1 MLSKNNTYLKK
12 KKIANQV
19 QRFGLRKLS
28 IGTVSVLLGTLLFMG
43 NSQASADTTTD
54 TTSTGTEAKTAS
66 ATTDLNTSQVA
77 LSSTGSQVAASESAA
92 TASQA
97 TSSSTTATSQAATNS
112 ATAASDTTTDTV
124 KTSTPAMSTAAQSE
138 TAATATATPTAK
150 TNASITTA
158 EASAATTANS
168 QTTSDDA
175 ISAEGKITDEGKTK
189 GLTDN
194 DVTPGMSDA
203 NGASL
208 VADNS
213 NIPDGYKADPTDG
226 RYTFGIVSLGGDFD
240 KWGVTDS
247 SKFKTYNGENN
258 THYYIRFSTSKNAT
272 NGIYDDTVYVQVVDA
287 TTDTVKWERALTPNS
302 GAVKVN
308 NGVDGFEL
316 TSLVNNVTQYYEIT
330 YTNTKVGTASTSRIS
345 IDPHN
350 GSLTALNIYSNGK
363 TTSGATP
370 GTYTS
375 VTYPAAATIKTE
387 YIAKDAAGKETT
399 LATYEETGREG
410 YNYTASNS
418 RVIKGYDLI
427 SSPSATT
434 GILGKTYH
442 VGDVYVS
449 GKLELSDQLQLARV
463 YVVTSDDGYARVELR
478 VALKEDAN
486 GNAIT
491 INSIDDSSIWKTIFS
506 TDSLAPGASASNGN
520 NGSGTSWYINSTNG
534 TKYITDAGFT
544 EEQLAGYKKHLTV
557 IDLGNGLYAGQEPIK
572 YYYAPQG
579 QVRINYVTS
588 DGTAIQAPT
597 AAYENSG
604 KNTTYNVS
612 GSEYRP
618 TTITVNG
625 KTYRY
630 VKTDKSLGK
639 AGTTTINGFTYNTT
653 PSDATG
659 TINSNTVND
668 VYFVYEQVTYHT
680 EADTPKTVTRTIEY
694 YDSVTGEPIPSN
706 LESTVTQKATLTRD
720 KIYDDQNNFI
730 GYGTVSA
737 DGSSYTID
745 DSWKADAQTWTQQDS
760 ANLSDYG
767 YTAPDRASVAA
778 VTVDG
783 STTNVTE
790 KVYYGHQT
798 TPVTPNN
805 PGTPGQPINPKGDV
819 TYPNGVAR
827 DDLNTT
833 VKRTINYVDED
844 GNKVNGAPD
853 GTSSYVQTAEFTRTA
868 IVDKVTGK
876 ILGYDTD
883 NDGKV
888 DTENANRAWT
898 PIEKTLDAVK
908 SADPSSVGY
917 DNVDTANVSSLVVT
931 PGEGDTTVTVKY
943 SKNQTYHTDVETKNV
958 TRTIEYYDSV
968 TGEAIPTNLEATVT
982 QTATLKRNKIY
993 DDQNNFIGYGTVSAD
1008 GSSYTIDDSWKAG
1021 AQTWTQQDSA
1031 DLSDYGYTAP
1041 DRASVAAVTVD
1052 GNTTN
1057 VTEKVYYGHQ
1067 TTPVTPTNP
1076 GTPGQP
1082 INPKG
1087 DVTYPNGVAKDDL
1100 TDTVT
1105 RTINY
1110 VDAQGNP
1117 VKGGP
1122 NGEETITQTV
1132 TFERTAIVDK
1142 VTGEILGYDTDNDG
1156 KVDTESGDRAWS
1168 PLHGEFDEVE
1178 SKTPAEVGFDHV
1190 DREKVNVYGVEPGD
1204 SDIVEQVV
1212 YSNDPMLVAG
1222 TIQYVD
1228 DTTSVL
1234 LDEDALPEGEVG
1246 SKINYTTAAEIK
1258 KYENQ
1263 GYELVSSDFTDGT
1276 QTYAKEGNDFV
1287 VHLKH
1292 ATKTITPNDPNQVTP
1307 GQPINPNDPNS
1318 PVYPTDVD
1326 RKNLV
1331 KDATQTIH
1339 YVGAGDDTPAD
1350 DPKVQKD
1357 AFTRTVTI
1365 DKVTG
1370 KVFSTSDW
1378 EGTKTFDTVDT
1389 PVVDGYHADKK
1400 VAGGLTATP
1409 DNPNVEET
1417 VTYTPNGK
1425 LIPVD
1430 ENGTPIPGTDTPTY
1444 TTDPDDPTKV
1454 LNPTVPSVDGW
1465 KPKDNQPGDSIT
1477 PADPGK
1483 DTKVP
1488 YVQVVSGTIKYV
1500 DDTTNATL
1508 DQAPLPEGE
1517 VGTKINYTTAD
1528 KIKNYQDLGYELVSN
1543 DFTDGSQV
1551 YEKTGN
1557 DFIVHLK
1564 HATKTITPED
1574 PATPGDPIN
1583 PKGNAEYP
1591 NGVAK
1596 DDLTETVKRM
1606 INYVDDQGKPVNGSP
1621 DGTSSY
1627 VQTVT
1632 FKRTA
1637 VVDKVTGKL
1646 LGYDTNNDGQ
1656 VDTTDAERAWSPARD
1671 EFAEVASKTPAEVG
1685 FTHVDRP
1692 TVASHVVLPGD
1703 QDATVTVVYSK
1714 DSLAV
1719 AGTIQY
1725 IDDTTGALLDEK
1737 ALPEG
1742 EVGAKINYTT
1752 ADKIKNYQDLGYEL
1766 VSNNFSDGTQT
1777 YAKAGNDFV
1786 VHLKH
1791 ATKTITPEDPATPG
1805 QPINPKGNAEY
1816 PNGVAK
1822 DDLTDTVT
1830 RTINYVDADG
1840 NPVKG
1845 GPNGETTIKQTVTF
1859 KRAAV
1864 INKVTGQ
1871 LLGYDTNNDGQVD
1884 TTDAER
1890 AWSPMHGEFD
1900 EVESKTPAEVG
1911 YLHVDRPEVNVY
1923 GVVPGDQDIV
1933 EKVVY
1938 SNDPMV
1944 VAGTIQYIDDTT
1956 GVLLDEDVLP
1966 EGEVGTKIS
1975 YTTADKIKNYENK
1988 GYELVSNNFT
1998 DGAQTYSKDGN
2009 DFVVHLKHK
2018 TQTITPNDPDLVTPG
2033 EPINPNDPNSPVY
2046 PPATARENLIKAATQ
2061 TIHYV
2066 GAGDQTPADKVQTK
2080 EDAFT
2085 RTVTIDKVTGK
2096 VLSTSD
2102 WQGSETF
2109 GTENTPVVDGYHA
2122 DKKTAG
2128 GLTAT
2133 VADPNVE
2140 ETVTYTPNAKI
2151 VPVDPNGNPIPGA
2164 DTPTYPTDPTDP
2176 TKVVPNEPIPDVPGY
2191 TPVDPSPITPTDPGK
2206 DTPVPYTQNQYGL
2219 TEQFVDEDG
2228 NELSPSVSKGSSYKH
2243 GDAFDVTGDAKVING
2258 YVLVKQEN
2266 TKGTFGNGDE
2276 TAKFIYKKFG
2286 RIIPVDPNGN
2296 PIPGADT
2303 PIYQNDPNDPSKV
2316 VPNELTPT
2324 VPGYT
2329 PSTPSV
2335 TPADPTKDTPVP
2347 YTKSETP
2354 TTPDTQSTPTTPTT
2368 PSTPTMPSEPAQ
2380 PQTPV
2385 SPSGQGQATPT
2396 SAKTEA
2402 AKAATLPQTG
2412 NNQNETAAA
2421 AGLGLAGLSSLL
2433 ALFGTHKK
2441 RRED

>member
-12 KKIANQV
+12 KKIANQA

-54 TTSTGTEAKTAS
+54 TTSTGTEEKTAS
-66 ATTDLNTSQVA
+66 TTTDLNASQVA
-77 LSSTGSQVAASESAA
+77 LSSTGSQAAASESAA
-92 TASQA
+92 TVSQA

-112 ATAASDTTTDTV
+112 ATVASDTTTDTA
-124 KTSTPAMSTAAQSE
+124 KTTTPATSTVAQSE
-138 TAATATATPTAK
+138 TAVKATATTTPTAD

-168 QTTSDDA
+168 QATSDDA

-189 GLTDN
+189 GLTDS
-194 DVTPGMSDA
+194 DVTPGMSNA

-208 VADNS
+208 VLDNS
-213 NIPDGYKADPTDG
+213 SKIPSGYKADPTEG

-240 KWGVTDS
+240 PGT
-247 SKFKTYNGENN
+247 SKASGKDINNTTFNGENGKQ
-258 THYYIRFSTSKNAT
+258 YYFRFSTKAAASDGK
-272 NGIYDDTVYVQVVDA
+272 YDDSTVYAQVVDA
-287 TTDTVKWERALTPNS
+287 SDNSIVWSDTLTPQADIDKILSRFKLSYTTSTVNGLTTALINLTNS
-302 GAVKVN
+302 IG
-308 NGVDGFEL
+308 
-316 TSLVNNVTQYYEIT
+316 TQYS
-330 YTNTKVGTASTSRIS
+330 KV
-345 IDPHN
+345 
-350 GSLTALNIYSNGK
+350 IYSAAGDNSMGS
-363 TTSGATP
+363 TVHVTLPIA
-370 GTYTS
+370 GTIT
-375 VTYPAAATIKTE
+375 TE
-387 YIAKDAAGKETT
+387 YIAKDASGAETK
-399 LATYEETGREG
+399 LATYEETGRQG
-410 YNYTASNS
+410 YTYTASGVRS
-418 RVIKGYDLI
+418 FVGYDLI
-427 SSPSATT
+427 SSPSSTVGT
-434 GILGKTYH
+434 LSRSYN
-442 VGDVYVS
+442 VGDV
-449 GKLELSDQLQLARV
+449 LERAREQISDKYQIASV
-463 YVVTSDDGYARVELR
+463 YVITKADGTAKMEMKIASINASSNDYADESVWHTFLTTGELVPGEVSTDGNYDVTSSDNITYKNGSFLLYDSTYQPIGVKYLTAIGISSDDLTREKLGKYKGYM
-478 VALKEDAN
+478 
-486 GNAIT
+486 
-491 INSIDDSSIWKTIFS
+491 TIFGLNNK
-506 TDSLAPGASASNGN
+506 LA
-520 NGSGTSWYINSTNG
+520 
-534 TKYITDAGFT
+534 K
-544 EEQLAGYKKHLTV
+544 
-557 IDLGNGLYAGQEPIK
+557 GQEPVE

-694 YDSVTGEPIPSN
+694 YDSVTGE
-706 LESTVTQKATLTRD
+706 
-720 KIYDDQNNFI
+720 
-730 GYGTVSA
+730 
-737 DGSSYTID
+737 
-745 DSWKADAQTWTQQDS
+745 
-760 ANLSDYG
+760 
-767 YTAPDRASVAA
+767 
-778 VTVDG
+778 
-783 STTNVTE
+783 
-790 KVYYGHQT
+790 
-798 TPVTPNN
+798 
-805 PGTPGQPINPKGDV
+805 
-819 TYPNGVAR
+819 
-827 DDLNTT
+827 
-833 VKRTINYVDED
+833 
-844 GNKVNGAPD
+844 
-853 GTSSYVQTAEFTRTA
+853 
-868 IVDKVTGK
+868 
-876 ILGYDTD
+876 
-883 NDGKV
+883 
-888 DTENANRAWT
+888 
-898 PIEKTLDAVK
+898 
-908 SADPSSVGY
+908 
-917 DNVDTANVSSLVVT
+917 
-931 PGEGDTTVTVKY
+931 
-943 SKNQTYHTDVETKNV
+943 
-958 TRTIEYYDSV
+958 
-968 TGEAIPTNLEATVT
+968 AIPTNLESTVT

-993 DDQNNFIGYGTVSAD
+993 DDQNNFIGYGTISAD
-1008 GSSYTIDDSWKAG
+1008 GSSYTIDDSWKVD

-1031 DLSDYGYTAP
+1031 NLSDYGYTAP

-1087 DVTYPNGVAKDDL
+1087 DVTYPDGVAKDDL

-1110 VDAQGNP
+1110 VDAKGNP

-1142 VTGEILGYDTDNDG
+1142 VTGKVLGYDTDNDG

-1190 DREKVNVYGVEPGD
+1190 DRAKVNVYGVEPGD
-1204 SDIVEQVV
+1204 SDIVEKVV
-1212 YSNDPMLVAG
+1212 YSNDPMVVAG
-1222 TIQYVD
+1222 TIQYID
-1228 DTTSVL
+1228 DTTGTL
-1234 LDEDALPEGEVG
+1234 LDEKTLPEGEVG
-1246 SKINYTTAAEIK
+1246 TKIKYTTKDKIK
-1258 KYENQ
+1258 NYQ
-1263 GYELVSSDFTDGT
+1263 DLGYELVSNDFSDGT
-1276 QTYAKEGNDFV
+1276 QTYAKEGNDFI

-1292 ATKTITPNDPNQVTP
+1292 ATKTITPEDPATP
-1307 GQPINPNDPNS
+1307 GDPINPKGDVTYPDGVTKNDLTETVKRTINYVDAKGN
-1318 PVYPTDVD
+1318 PVKGAPDGTSS
-1326 RKNLV
+1326 
-1331 KDATQTIH
+1331 
-1339 YVGAGDDTPAD
+1339 YV
-1350 DPKVQKD
+1350 Q
-1357 AFTRTVTI
+1357 TVTFKRAVVI

-1370 KVFSTSDW
+1370 NIL
-1378 EGTKTFDTVDT
+1378 GYDTNNDGKADTESADRAWQPATQTLAAVKSADPSSVGYDNVDIANVSSQ
-1389 PVVDGYHADKK
+1389 VV
-1400 VAGGLTATP
+1400 TP
-1409 DNPNVEET
+1409 DQDDTTVT
-1417 VTYTPNGK
+1417 VTYSN
-1425 LIPVD
+1425 
-1430 ENGTPIPGTDTPTY
+1430 
-1444 TTDPDDPTKV
+1444 
-1454 LNPTVPSVDGW
+1454 
-1465 KPKDNQPGDSIT
+1465 NQ
-1477 PADPGK
+1477 
-1483 DTKVP
+1483 
-1488 YVQVVSGTIKYV
+1488 VSGTIKYV
-1500 DDTTNATL
+1500 DDTTGVEL
-1508 DQAPLPEGE
+1508 DSDPLPSGE
-1517 VGTKINYTTAD
+1517 IGSLINYTTKD
-1528 KIKNYQDLGYELVSN
+1528 KIKGYENQGYELVSN

-1557 DFIVHLK
+1557 NFVVHLK

-1596 DDLTETVKRM
+1596 DDLTETVKRT

-1719 AGTIQY
+1719 VGTIQY

-1864 INKVTGQ
+1864 IDKVTGQ

-1911 YLHVDRPEVNVY
+1911 YLHVDRPKVNVY

-2228 NELSPSVSKGSSYKH
+2228 NELSPSVSKGSSYKY

-2276 TAKFIYKKFG
+2276 TAKFVYKKLG

-2316 VPNELTPT
+2316 VPNEPTPT

-2347 YTKSETP
+2347 YTKNETP
-2354 TTPDTQSTPTTPTT
+2354 TNPSEPTTPAN
-2368 PSTPTMPSEPAQ
+2368 PTNPSEPTA
-2380 PQTPV
+2380 P
-2385 SPSGQGQATPT
+2385 GTPT
-2396 SAKTEA
+2396 NPTEPSPAVPGQTTPANQQAASSASEDKS
-2402 AKAATLPQTG
+2402 ATLPQTG
-2412 NNQNETAAA
+2412 NDQNETAAA

-2433 ALFGTHKK
+2433 ALFGTRKK
-2441 RRED
+2441 RHED

>member
-12 KKIANQV
+12 KKIANQA

-66 ATTDLNTSQVA
+66 ATTDLNASQVA
-77 LSSTGSQVAASESAA
+77 LSSTGSQAAASESAA

-97 TSSSTTATSQAATNS
+97 TSSSMTATSQAATNS
-112 ATAASDTTTDTV
+112 ATAASDTTTDTT
-124 KTSTPAMSTAAQSE
+124 KTSTPATSTAAQSK
-138 TAATATATPTAK
+138 TAVKATVTATPTAE
-150 TNASITTA
+150 TNASIATA

-175 ISAEGKITDEGKTK
+175 ISAGGKITDEGKTK
-189 GLTDN
+189 GLTDS

-208 VADNS
+208 VLDNS
-213 NIPDGYKADPTDG
+213 SKIPSGYKADPTEG

-240 KWGVTDS
+240 PGT
-247 SKFKTYNGENN
+247 SKASGKDINNTTFNGENGKQ
-258 THYYIRFSTSKNAT
+258 YYFRFSTKAAASDGK
-272 NGIYDDTVYVQVVDA
+272 YDDSTVYAQVVDA
-287 TTDTVKWERALTPNS
+287 SNNSIVWSNTLTPQADLDNILS
-302 GAVKVN
+302 RFKLSYTTSTVN
-308 NGVDGFEL
+308 GL
-316 TSLVNNVTQYYEIT
+316 TTALVNLTNSIGTQYS
-330 YTNTKVGTASTSRIS
+330 KV
-345 IDPHN
+345 
-350 GSLTALNIYSNGK
+350 IYSAAGDNSMGS
-363 TTSGATP
+363 TVHVTLPIA
-370 GTYTS
+370 GTIT
-375 VTYPAAATIKTE
+375 TE
-387 YIAKDAAGKETT
+387 YIAKDASGAETE
-399 LATYEETGREG
+399 LATYEETGRQG
-410 YNYTASNS
+410 YTYTASGVRS
-418 RVIKGYDLI
+418 FVGYDLI
-427 SSPSATT
+427 SSPSSTVGT
-434 GILGKTYH
+434 LSRSYN
-442 VGDVYVS
+442 VGDV
-449 GKLELSDQLQLARV
+449 LERAREQISDKYQIASV
-463 YVVTSDDGYARVELR
+463 YVITKADGTAKMEMKIASINASSNDYADESVWHTFLTTGELVPGEVSTDGNYDVTSSGNITYKNGAFLLYDSTYQPIGVKYLTAIGISSDDLTREKLGKYKGYM
-478 VALKEDAN
+478 
-486 GNAIT
+486 
-491 INSIDDSSIWKTIFS
+491 TIFG
-506 TDSLAPGASASNGN
+506 LN
-520 NGSGTSWYINSTNG
+520 N
-534 TKYITDAGFT
+534 K
-544 EEQLAGYKKHLTV
+544 LVK
-557 IDLGNGLYAGQEPIK
+557 GQEPVK

-579 QVRINYVTS
+579 QVRINYITN
-588 DGTAIQAPT
+588 DGTVIQAPVT
-597 AAYENSG
+597 AYENSSN
-604 KNTTYNVS
+604 NTTYNVS
-612 GSEYRP
+612 SSTYKPE
-618 TTITVNG
+618 TITVNG

-630 VKTDKSLGK
+630 VKSDKSKGNT
-639 AGTTTINGFTYNTT
+639 GTTEVNGYTYNVT
-653 PSDATG
+653 PSDETG
-659 TINSNTVND
+659 RINSNTVND
-668 VYFVYEQVTYHT
+668 VYFVYEQITYHT

-694 YDSVTGEPIPSN
+694 YDSVTGEPIPTN
-706 LESTVTQKATLTRD
+706 LES
-720 KIYDDQNNFI
+720 
-730 GYGTVSA
+730 
-737 DGSSYTID
+737 
-745 DSWKADAQTWTQQDS
+745 
-760 ANLSDYG
+760 
-767 YTAPDRASVAA
+767 
-778 VTVDG
+778 
-783 STTNVTE
+783 
-790 KVYYGHQT
+790 
-798 TPVTPNN
+798 
-805 PGTPGQPINPKGDV
+805 
-819 TYPNGVAR
+819 
-827 DDLNTT
+827 
-833 VKRTINYVDED
+833 
-844 GNKVNGAPD
+844 
-853 GTSSYVQTAEFTRTA
+853 
-868 IVDKVTGK
+868 
-876 ILGYDTD
+876 
-883 NDGKV
+883 
-888 DTENANRAWT
+888 
-898 PIEKTLDAVK
+898 
-908 SADPSSVGY
+908 
-917 DNVDTANVSSLVVT
+917 
-931 PGEGDTTVTVKY
+931 
-943 SKNQTYHTDVETKNV
+943 
-958 TRTIEYYDSV
+958 
-968 TGEAIPTNLEATVT
+968 TVT

-993 DDQNNFIGYGTVSAD
+993 DDQNNFIGYGTVSTD
-1008 GSSYTIDDSWKAG
+1008 GSSYTIDDSWKAD

-1052 GNTTN
+1052 GNTAN

-1076 GTPGQP
+1076 GTPGKP

-1087 DVTYPNGVAKDDL
+1087 DVNYPNDVAKDDL

-1110 VDAQGNP
+1110 IDAKGNP

-1142 VTGEILGYDTDNDG
+1142 VTGKILGYDTNNDG
-1156 KVDTESGDRAWS
+1156 KVDTENADRAWT
-1168 PLHGEFDEVE
+1168 PLSTEFSEVK
-1178 SKTPAEVGFDHV
+1178 STDPKSLGFDNV
-1190 DREKVNVYGVEPGD
+1190 DKSTISTVTIVPGQAD
-1204 SDIVEQVV
+1204 LKETVV
-1212 YSNDPMLVAG
+1212 YSNNPVVVSG
-1222 TIQYVD
+1222 TITYID
-1228 DTTSVL
+1228 DTTGVT

-1246 SKINYTTAAEIK
+1246 SKINYTTANKIK
-1258 KYENQ
+1258 GYEDQ
-1263 GYELVSSDFTDGT
+1263 GYELVANDFTDGSQVYEKT
-1276 QTYAKEGNDFV
+1276 GNDFI

-1292 ATKTITPNDPNQVTP
+1292 ATKTITPEDPATP

-1318 PVYPTDVD
+1318 PVYPTEAD

-1339 YVGAGDDTPAD
+1339 YVGAGDKTPAD
-1350 DPKVQKD
+1350 KPQTQKD

-1430 ENGTPIPGTDTPTY
+1430 ENGTPIPGADTPTY

-1454 LNPTVPSVDGW
+1454 LNPTVPSIDGW

-1477 PADPGK
+1477 PNGPGE

-1508 DQAPLPEGE
+1508 DQGTLPAGE

-1551 YEKTGN
+1551 YEKVGN
-1557 DFIVHLK
+1557 DFVVHLK

-1574 PATPGDPIN
+1574 PATPGQPIN

-1596 DDLTETVKRM
+1596 DDLTETVKRT
-1606 INYVDDQGKPVNGSP
+1606 INYVDAQGKPVNGSP
-1621 DGTSSY
+1621 DGASSY

-1637 VVDKVTGKL
+1637 VIDKVTGKL

-1671 EFAEVASKTPAEVG
+1671 EFAEVVSKTPAEVG

-1777 YAKAGNDFV
+1777 YAKDGNDFV

-1822 DDLTDTVT
+1822 DDLSDTVT

-1859 KRAAV
+1859 KRTV
-1864 INKVTGQ
+1864 IIDKVTGQ

-1884 TTDAER
+1884 TTDAGR
-1890 AWSPMHGEFD
+1890 AWSPLHGEFD

-1911 YLHVDRPEVNVY
+1911 YLHVDRPKVNAY

-1956 GVLLDEDVLP
+1956 GVLLDEDALP

-2276 TAKFIYKKFG
+2276 TAKFIYKKLG

-2316 VPNELTPT
+2316 VPNEPTPT

-2347 YTKSETP
+2347 YTKNETP
-2354 TTPDTQSTPTTPTT
+2354 TNPSEPTTPAN
-2368 PSTPTMPSEPAQ
+2368 PTNPSEPTA
-2380 PQTPV
+2380 P
-2385 SPSGQGQATPT
+2385 GTPT
-2396 SAKTEA
+2396 NPTEPSPAVPGQTTPANQQAASSASEDKS
-2402 AKAATLPQTG
+2402 ATLPQTG
-2412 NNQNETAAA
+2412 NDQNETAAA

-2433 ALFGTHKK
+2433 ALFGTRKK
-2441 RRED
+2441 RHED

>member
-1 MLSKNNTYLKK
+1 M
-12 KKIANQV
+12 
-19 QRFGLRKLS
+19 
-28 IGTVSVLLGTLLFMG
+28 
-43 NSQASADTTTD
+43 
-54 TTSTGTEAKTAS
+54 
-66 ATTDLNTSQVA
+66 
-77 LSSTGSQVAASESAA
+77 
-92 TASQA
+92 
-97 TSSSTTATSQAATNS
+97 
-112 ATAASDTTTDTV
+112 
-124 KTSTPAMSTAAQSE
+124 
-138 TAATATATPTAK
+138 
-150 TNASITTA
+150 
-158 EASAATTANS
+158 
-168 QTTSDDA
+168 
-175 ISAEGKITDEGKTK
+175 
-189 GLTDN
+189 
-194 DVTPGMSDA
+194 
-203 NGASL
+203 
-208 VADNS
+208 
-213 NIPDGYKADPTDG
+213 
-226 RYTFGIVSLGGDFD
+226 
-240 KWGVTDS
+240 
-247 SKFKTYNGENN
+247 
-258 THYYIRFSTSKNAT
+258 
-272 NGIYDDTVYVQVVDA
+272 
-287 TTDTVKWERALTPNS
+287 
-302 GAVKVN
+302 
-308 NGVDGFEL
+308 
-316 TSLVNNVTQYYEIT
+316 
-330 YTNTKVGTASTSRIS
+330 
-345 IDPHN
+345 
-350 GSLTALNIYSNGK
+350 
-363 TTSGATP
+363 
-370 GTYTS
+370 
-375 VTYPAAATIKTE
+375 
-387 YIAKDAAGKETT
+387 
-399 LATYEETGREG
+399 
-410 YNYTASNS
+410 
-418 RVIKGYDLI
+418 
-427 SSPSATT
+427 
-434 GILGKTYH
+434 
-442 VGDVYVS
+442 
-449 GKLELSDQLQLARV
+449 
-463 YVVTSDDGYARVELR
+463 
-478 VALKEDAN
+478 
-486 GNAIT
+486 
-491 INSIDDSSIWKTIFS
+491 
-506 TDSLAPGASASNGN
+506 
-520 NGSGTSWYINSTNG
+520 
-534 TKYITDAGFT
+534 
-544 EEQLAGYKKHLTV
+544 
-557 IDLGNGLYAGQEPIK
+557 
-572 YYYAPQG
+572 
-579 QVRINYVTS
+579 
-588 DGTAIQAPT
+588 
-597 AAYENSG
+597 
-604 KNTTYNVS
+604 
-612 GSEYRP
+612 
-618 TTITVNG
+618 
-625 KTYRY
+625 
-630 VKTDKSLGK
+630 
-639 AGTTTINGFTYNTT
+639 
-653 PSDATG
+653 
-659 TINSNTVND
+659 
-668 VYFVYEQVTYHT
+668 
-680 EADTPKTVTRTIEY
+680 
-694 YDSVTGEPIPSN
+694 
-706 LESTVTQKATLTRD
+706 
-720 KIYDDQNNFI
+720 
-730 GYGTVSA
+730 
-737 DGSSYTID
+737 
-745 DSWKADAQTWTQQDS
+745 
-760 ANLSDYG
+760 
-767 YTAPDRASVAA
+767 
-778 VTVDG
+778 
-783 STTNVTE
+783 
-790 KVYYGHQT
+790 
-798 TPVTPNN
+798 
-805 PGTPGQPINPKGDV
+805 
-819 TYPNGVAR
+819 
-827 DDLNTT
+827 
-833 VKRTINYVDED
+833 
-844 GNKVNGAPD
+844 
-853 GTSSYVQTAEFTRTA
+853 
-868 IVDKVTGK
+868 
-876 ILGYDTD
+876 
-883 NDGKV
+883 
-888 DTENANRAWT
+888 
-898 PIEKTLDAVK
+898 
-908 SADPSSVGY
+908 
-917 DNVDTANVSSLVVT
+917 
-931 PGEGDTTVTVKY
+931 
-943 SKNQTYHTDVETKNV
+943 
-958 TRTIEYYDSV
+958 
-968 TGEAIPTNLEATVT
+968 
-982 QTATLKRNKIY
+982 
-993 DDQNNFIGYGTVSAD
+993 
-1008 GSSYTIDDSWKAG
+1008 
-1021 AQTWTQQDSA
+1021 
-1031 DLSDYGYTAP
+1031 
-1041 DRASVAAVTVD
+1041 
-1052 GNTTN
+1052 
-1057 VTEKVYYGHQ
+1057 TEKVYYGHQ

-1076 GTPGQP
+1076 GTPGKP

-1087 DVTYPNGVAKDDL
+1087 DVNYPDGVAKDDL

-1142 VTGEILGYDTDNDG
+1142 VTGKILGYDTNNDG
-1156 KVDTESGDRAWS
+1156 KVDTENADRAWT
-1168 PLHGEFDEVE
+1168 PLSAEFSEVK
-1178 SKTPAEVGFDHV
+1178 SADPKSLGFDNV
-1190 DREKVNVYGVEPGD
+1190 DKSTISTVKIVPGQAD
-1204 SDIVEQVV
+1204 LKETVV
-1212 YSNDPMLVAG
+1212 YSNNPMVVAG

-1228 DTTSVL
+1228 DTTGVL

-1246 SKINYTTAAEIK
+1246 SKINYTTADKITG
-1258 KYENQ
+1258 YENQ
-1263 GYELVSSDFTDGT
+1263 GYELVSNDFADGT
-1276 QTYAKEGNDFV
+1276 QTYAKTGNDFV

-1318 PVYPTDVD
+1318 PVYPTEADH
-1326 RKNLV
+1326 KNLI
-1331 KDATQTIH
+1331 KAATQTIH
-1339 YVGAGDDTPAD
+1339 YVGAGDQTPPD
-1350 DPKVQKD
+1350 KTQTKED

-1370 KVFSTSDW
+1370 KVLSTSDW
-1378 EGTKTFDTVDT
+1378 QGSNTFGTEDT

-1400 VAGGLTATP
+1400 TAGGLTATV
-1409 DNPNVEET
+1409 DNPDVEET

-1477 PADPGK
+1477 PKGPGE

-1557 DFIVHLK
+1557 DFVVHLK

-1596 DDLTETVKRM
+1596 DDLTETVKRT

-1671 EFAEVASKTPAEVG
+1671 EFAEVVSKTPAEVG

-1791 ATKTITPEDPATPG
+1791 AAKTITPEDPATPG

-1845 GPNGETTIKQTVTF
+1845 GPNGETTIKQTFTF
-1859 KRAAV
+1859 KRTAV
-1864 INKVTGQ
+1864 IDKVTGQ

-1900 EVESKTPAEVG
+1900 EVESKTPADVG
-1911 YLHVDRPEVNVY
+1911 YLHVDRPKVNAY

-1956 GVLLDEDVLP
+1956 GVLLDEDALP

-1998 DGAQTYSKDGN
+1998 DGAQTYAKAGN

-2122 DKKTAG
+2122 DKKTEG

-2151 VPVDPNGNPIPGA
+2151 IPVDPNGNPIPGA

-2228 NELSPSVSKGSSYKH
+2228 DELSPSVSKGSSYKH

-2276 TAKFIYKKFG
+2276 TAKFVYKKLG

-2316 VPNELTPT
+2316 VPNEPTPT

-2347 YTKSETP
+2347 YTKNETP
-2354 TTPDTQSTPTTPTT
+2354 TNPSEPTTPAN
-2368 PSTPTMPSEPAQ
+2368 PTNPSEPTA
-2380 PQTPV
+2380 P
-2385 SPSGQGQATPT
+2385 GTPT
-2396 SAKTEA
+2396 NPTEPSPAVPGQTTPANQQAASSASEDKS
-2402 AKAATLPQTG
+2402 ATLPQTG
-2412 NNQNETAAA
+2412 NDQNETAAA

-2433 ALFGTHKK
+2433 ALFGTRKK
-2441 RRED
+2441 RHED

>member
-1 MLSKNNTYLKK
+1 MYSKNNKYMQEQKS
-12 KKIANQV
+12 ANRA
-19 QRFGLRKLS
+19 QRFSLRKLS
-28 IGTVSVLLGTLLFMG
+28 IGTVSVLLGTLMFFG
-43 NSQASADTTTD
+43 NGQVSADTTTD
-54 TTSTGTEAKTAS
+54 TDTSADTAS
-66 ATTDLNTSQVA
+66 VNSAANDTSASAVT
-77 LSSTGSQVAASESAA
+77 LSSTGSSAASDANSSAA
-92 TASQA
+92 ASSAAASAQTATAAAAS
-97 TSSSTTATSQAATNS
+97 TSTTDSSQAASTAS
-112 ATAASDTTTDTV
+112 SAASSASATTTDA
-124 KTSTPAMSTAAQSE
+124 SSAAS
-138 TAATATATPTAK
+138 TAATATTD
-150 TNASITTA
+150 AST
-158 EASAATTANS
+158 ATTANS
-168 QTTSDDA
+168 QAASDDVA
-175 ISAEGKITDEGKTK
+175 SSKGQILATDKISDS
-189 GLTDN
+189 
-194 DVTPGMSDA
+194 DVTPGMSAA
-203 NGASL
+203 NGASV
-208 VADNS
+208 VADES
-213 NIPDGYKADPTDG
+213 KIPSGYKADPTDG
-226 RYTFGIVSLGGDFD
+226 RYTFGIVSLGPFTTSE
-240 KWGVTDS
+240 KST
-247 SKFKTYNGENN
+247 TYNGENGTN
-258 THYYIRFSTSKNAT
+258 YYFRFSTSKTAT
-272 NGIYDDTVYVQVVDA
+272 NGQYDDTVYAQLVDADTDQVLWEGTLTVNGATVQVDKLKTVISDGSTHHYQLTYMA
-287 TTDTVKWERALTPNS
+287 NTT
-302 GAVKVN
+302 
-308 NGVDGFEL
+308 NGVTTKQIE
-316 TSLVNNVTQYYEIT
+316 VNSDVGTQYAKVVYDAANSS
-330 YTNTKVGTASTSRIS
+330 NTSSGTVTHVMYPDESTIR
-345 IDPHN
+345 
-350 GSLTALNIYSNGK
+350 
-363 TTSGATP
+363 
-370 GTYTS
+370 
-375 VTYPAAATIKTE
+375 TE
-387 YIAKDAAGKETT
+387 YIAKDAAGNETI
-399 LATYEETGREG
+399 LADYEQTGRQG
-410 YNYTASNS
+410 YTYTASGV
-418 RVIKGYDLI
+418 RIFKGFDLI
-427 SSPSATT
+427 SSPSNTT
-434 GILGKTYH
+434 GALSASYK
-442 VGDVYVS
+442 VGDIIVS
-449 GKLELSDQLQLARV
+449 AQKQLSDQLQIARINVITDTNGTARV
-463 YVVTSDDGYARVELR
+463 VLK
-478 VALKEDAN
+478 VAALGA
-486 GNAIT
+486 
-491 INSIDDSSIWKTIFS
+491 SIDDIADESIWKTILAS
-506 TDSLAPGASASNGN
+506 DPVAPGEFGN
-520 NGSGTSWYINSTNG
+520 NGNYDADTHKNGAFLLYTLSGDPIG
-534 TKYITDAGFT
+534 VKYLTDAGFT
-544 EEQLAGYKKHLTV
+544 QDQLTGYGKYLT
-557 IDLGNGLYAGQEPIK
+557 IYGLNNRLAVGQEPVQ

-588 DGTAIQAPT
+588 DGTVIQTPMT
-597 AAYENSG
+597 AYENSG
-604 KNTTYNVS
+604 NNTSYDVS
-612 GSEYRP
+612 GSTYKPE
-618 TTITVNG
+618 TITVNG

-630 VKTDKSLGK
+630 VKSDKSMGT
-639 AGTTTINGFTYNTT
+639 AGTTTVNGFTYNTT

-659 TINSNTVND
+659 TISSNNVND
-668 VYFVYEQVTYHT
+668 VYYVYEQVTYHT
-680 EADTPKTVTRTIEY
+680 GAETKDVTRTIEY

-706 LESTVTQKATLTRD
+706 LESTVTQTATLTRN
-720 KIYDDQNNFI
+720 KIYDDQGNFI

-745 DSWKADAQTWTQQDS
+745 DSWKVDAQTWTQQDS

-783 STTNVTE
+783 DTTNVTE

-798 TPVTPNN
+798 MPVTPTD
-805 PGTPGQPINPKGDV
+805 PKTPGEPINPKGDV
-819 TYPNGVAR
+819 TYPDGVAK
-827 DDLNTT
+827 DDLNAT

-1212 YSNDPMLVAG
+1212 YSNDPMVVAG

-1430 ENGTPIPGTDTPTY
+1430 ENGTPIPGADTPTY

-1454 LNPTVPSVDGW
+1454 LNPTVPSIDGW

-1477 PADPGK
+1477 PNGPGE

-1508 DQAPLPEGE
+1508 DQGTLPAGE

-1528 KIKNYQDLGYELVSN
+1528 KIKNYQDLGYELVS
-1543 DFTDGSQV
+1543 S
-1551 YEKTGN
+1551 
-1557 DFIVHLK
+1557 
-1564 HATKTITPED
+1564 
-1574 PATPGDPIN
+1574 
-1583 PKGNAEYP
+1583 
-1591 NGVAK
+1591 
-1596 DDLTETVKRM
+1596 
-1606 INYVDDQGKPVNGSP
+1606 
-1621 DGTSSY
+1621 
-1627 VQTVT
+1627 
-1632 FKRTA
+1632 
-1637 VVDKVTGKL
+1637 
-1646 LGYDTNNDGQ
+1646 
-1656 VDTTDAERAWSPARD
+1656 
-1671 EFAEVASKTPAEVG
+1671 
-1685 FTHVDRP
+1685 
-1692 TVASHVVLPGD
+1692 
-1703 QDATVTVVYSK
+1703 
-1714 DSLAV
+1714 
-1719 AGTIQY
+1719 
-1725 IDDTTGALLDEK
+1725 
-1737 ALPEG
+1737 
-1742 EVGAKINYTT
+1742 
-1752 ADKIKNYQDLGYEL
+1752 
-1766 VSNNFSDGTQT
+1766 NFSDGTQT
-1777 YAKAGNDFV
+1777 YAKDGNDFV

-1864 INKVTGQ
+1864 IDKVTGQ

-1911 YLHVDRPEVNVY
+1911 YLHVDRPKVNVY

-2033 EPINPNDPNSPVY
+2033 ESINPNDPNSPVY

-2276 TAKFIYKKFG
+2276 TAKFIYKKLG

-2316 VPNELTPT
+2316 VPNEPTPT

-2347 YTKSETP
+2347 YTKNETP
-2354 TTPDTQSTPTTPTT
+2354 TNPSEPTTPAN
-2368 PSTPTMPSEPAQ
+2368 PTNPSEPTA
-2380 PQTPV
+2380 P
-2385 SPSGQGQATPT
+2385 GTPT
-2396 SAKTEA
+2396 NPTEPSPAVPGQTTPANQQAASSASEDKS
-2402 AKAATLPQTG
+2402 ATLPQTG
-2412 NNQNETAAA
+2412 NDQNETAVA
-2421 AGLGLAGLSSLL
+2421 AGLGLAGLLSLL
-2433 ALFGTHKK
+2433 ALFGTRKK
-2441 RRED
+2441 RHED